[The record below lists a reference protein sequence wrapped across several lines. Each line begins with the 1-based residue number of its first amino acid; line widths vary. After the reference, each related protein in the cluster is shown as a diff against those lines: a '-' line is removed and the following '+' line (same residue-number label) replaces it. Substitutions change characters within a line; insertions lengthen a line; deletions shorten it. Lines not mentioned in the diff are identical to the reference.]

1 MGKSRSGRK
10 AWRGI
15 DASAVED
22 AVATAASRA
31 KSGADV
37 ASLPDA
43 ALFFVDA
50 TAAAGARPVCGS
62 ASGTARSIS
71 RRSRQRG
78 CLLARRA
85 TQPLRALASC
95 ARCLRCIDAVL
106 TRCLPAVCALFS
118 PCLASRLSP
127 QCLRG

>member
-31 KSGADV
+31 KSGAHV

-50 TAAAGARPVCGS
+50 TAAAGARPVGGS
-62 ASGTARSIS
+62 ARGSGHGIS
-71 RRSRQRG
+71 RRSRQAVACSRAAPRSRF
-78 CLLARRA
+78 AR
-85 TQPLRALASC
+85 
-95 ARCLRCIDAVL
+95 
-106 TRCLPAVCALFS
+106 LPAVHVGCVAKPL
-118 PCLASRLSP
+118 C
-127 QCLRG
+127 

>member
-62 ASGTARSIS
+62 ASGTARRIS
-71 RRSRQRG
+71 RRSRQTVACSRAAPRSRF
-78 CLLARRA
+78 AR
-85 TQPLRALASC
+85 LRAVHVVCVA
-95 ARCLRCIDAVL
+95 L
-106 TRCLPAVCALFS
+106 TLC
-118 PCLASRLSP
+118 
-127 QCLRG
+127 